1 MGDILVM
8 TMDSNRVT
16 LLFSTVL
23 IAVEAVECLWLE
35 AMVGVLLTEEDVVT
49 RRGSVVEGG
58 PIADVIDS
66 RAIAMRGRCQLV
78 LTVRTPH
85 RPLVRAAYRRT
96 VMGVEGSKISE
107 DLR

>member
-1 MGDILVM
+1 MAIV
-8 TMDSNRVT
+8 SP
-16 LLFSTVL
+16 FSSTAL

-35 AMVGVLLTEEDVVT
+35 AMVGVLLTEEDMVT

-66 RAIAMRGRCQLV
+66 RAVAMRGRCQLV

-85 RPLVRAAYRRT
+85 SPLVRAAYRRT
-96 VMGVEGSKISE
+96 VMSVEGCEISE
-107 DLR
+107 ELR